1 MAFVDFCPT
10 TISEVVKAS
19 QRLGCK
25 HDRYGNNQYICVPN
39 TEKTS
44 LVELCYDGI
53 MGIVQKGYC
62 QATDGKTLVFNSC
75 ISFLSGCPQDHYW
88 TSDFYKYFQCN
99 AIDSKS
105 NCYLM
110 DPACQSAVH
119 DEVTYQRDHIISTAI
134 LIVIPLILLTVFF
147 GFFLKSHLILK
158 RLSEARVPDMMSSL
172 LPDKKEKKKE
182 LRVVLLGKTGAGKSA
197 TGNTILGDTLFE
209 SLMSATSVTKK
220 CLRKSCIQDGRNV
233 VIVDTPGMIDN
244 SSSMKEFQ
252 EEIQKCIRL
261 TAPGP
266 HAFIL
271 VLSLSRFTAEEQ
283 QYFDILSNHFS
294 ENMFEFSI
302 ILFTHKDELD
312 EKDLTLKK
320 YLDTPPDGLNMLIHK
335 CSGRT
340 IAFNNKLTGNE
351 KAAQVKK
358 LVAMICDI
366 VDKNEGKYYS
376 NIIYE
381 INELHEENIK
391 TKKQIIKHKRE
402 IYQQDRDTVHIPM
415 QKMKSVKE
423 LAIILEN
430 PGKEV
435 KEIQQETND
444 LQEEVQ
450 ES

>member
-1 MAFVDFCPT
+1 MAFVDSCPT
-10 TISEVVKAS
+10 TISEVVNSS
-19 QRLGCK
+19 QRLGCGN
-25 HDRYGNNQYICVPN
+25 DIYGNNQYICVPN

-53 MGIVQKGYC
+53 MGIVRKGYC
-62 QATDGKTLVFNSC
+62 QAADGKTLVLNSC
-75 ISFLSGCPQDHYW
+75 IRFLSGCPQDHYW
-88 TSDFYKYFQCN
+88 TSEFYKYSQCN
-99 AIDSKS
+99 AIDTKS

-110 DPACQSAVH
+110 DPACQSSVH
-119 DEVTYQRDHIISTAI
+119 DEVTNQRDHFISTAI
-134 LIVIPLILLTVFF
+134 LMVISLAVLITVF
-147 GFFLKSHLILK
+147 LLNSHLMRK
-158 RLSEARVPDMMSSL
+158 RLSKARVPDVMSRL

-197 TGNTILGDTLFE
+197 TGNTILGETWFE
-209 SLMSATSVTKK
+209 SLMSATSVTKE

-358 LVAMICDI
+358 LFAMICDI

-381 INELHEENIK
+381 INESQEENIK
-391 TKKQIIKHKRE
+391 TKNQIIKHKRE
-402 IYQQDRDTVHIPM
+402 IDQQDRDTVHIPM

-444 LQEEVQ
+444 LQEVQ